1 MNREPIFSQF
11 GCARLQ
17 LDPLMPR
24 YVALEALVEIANS
37 YDQAADTWSSGVYAT
52 MLGQIEQGP
61 PASNSLA
68 SRLDVVVNSPLRE
81 ETNPTNKA
89 FSRLAE
95 RCADDRNATNVAVS
109 SWKDNVTSELRSPES
124 ELGQATAAA
133 KLLPAL
139 QNKVDW
145 LREKVRGDEAELEKM
160 ASDIREQGARIEKGV
175 IEEAKAPKTT
185 QSKWKTPRGK
195 AVLFTVAGVLFVLVL
210 TMIARVPF
218 RPYPVLGILVSPLVG
233 LYVYRRAQQ
242 TGDEE
247 DELSNS
253 AYNSLRPQL
262 KQYAGIMSRCET
274 RRRTLDLTTA
284 IHQEIRSLSSL
295 EMLDGFAEVRLAVA
309 NELKLVPN
317 RTCFIGTAPD
327 LAFLTGRTLARN
339 LWNVQRNLWST
350 GRFESA
356 IVEISSGSGL
366 AGVLRTR
373 SSADAAQILIEA
385 ALATIQPVSLSMA
398 LSNMV
403 RAEYVGW
410 DLLIGEMKSQ
420 MDLLIGLLPIASHVR
435 EMPEDA
441 CPTLV
446 HIGLPED
453 LMELMVPII
462 ERECPRISKD
472 FFLTSECIEV
482 VAETFN
488 WLNSERQNHAFA
500 ERALNNRRNLAETE
514 QWSSFECLKKVWMS
528 AAAKRQSEQ
537 NESDSS
543 LRLAS

>member
-1 MNREPIFSQF
+1 
-11 GCARLQ
+11 
-17 LDPLMPR
+17 
-24 YVALEALVEIANS
+24 
-37 YDQAADTWSSGVYAT
+37 
-52 MLGQIEQGP
+52 
-61 PASNSLA
+61 
-68 SRLDVVVNSPLRE
+68 LRE

-89 FSRLAE
+89 LSRLAE
-95 RCADDRNATNVAVS
+95 RCADDRNATNLAVS
-109 SWKDNVTSELRSPES
+109 SWKDSVTADLRTPET
-124 ELGQATAAA
+124 ELGQAVAAA

-145 LREKVRGDEAELEKM
+145 SREKVRGDEAELEKM
-160 ASDIREQGARIEKGV
+160 AFDIREQGARIEKGV
-175 IEEAKAPKTT
+175 IQEAKAPKTA
-185 QSKWKTPRGK
+185 QSKWKSPLGK

-210 TMIARVPF
+210 TMIFQAPF
-218 RPYPVLGILVSPLVG
+218 RPYPVFGILVSPLVG

-242 TGDEE
+242 TGYEE
-247 DELSNS
+247 DDLSNS
-253 AYNSLRPQL
+253 AYDSLRPQL
-262 KQYAGIMSRCET
+262 KQYVGILSRCET

-295 EMLDGFAEVRLAVA
+295 EMLDGFAEVRVALA
-309 NELKLVPN
+309 NELKLVTN

-327 LAFLTGRTLARN
+327 LAILTGRTLARS
-339 LWNVQRNLWST
+339 LWNAQRSFWSPA
-350 GRFESA
+350 RFESA
-356 IVEISSGSGL
+356 IETGSGSGF
-366 AGVLRTR
+366 AGVLRKH

-385 ALATIQPVSLSMA
+385 ALATIQPVSLSAA
-398 LSNMV
+398 LSNML
-403 RAEYVGW
+403 RAVPVAVGW

-453 LMELMVPII
+453 LMELLAPVV
-462 ERECPRISKD
+462 EREFPRISKD

-482 VAETFN
+482 VTETFN

-500 ERALNNRRNLAETE
+500 QRALNNRNALAKAE
-514 QWSSFECLKKVWMS
+514 QWSSFECLKRAWMS
-528 AAAKRQSEQ
+528 AAEKRQPEQ
-537 NESDSS
+537 SESDSS